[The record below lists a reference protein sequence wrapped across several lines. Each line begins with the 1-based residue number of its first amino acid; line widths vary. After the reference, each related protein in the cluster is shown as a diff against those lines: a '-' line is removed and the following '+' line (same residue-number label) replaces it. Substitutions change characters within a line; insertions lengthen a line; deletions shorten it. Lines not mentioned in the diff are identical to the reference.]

1 MQMIPT
7 QTLIVDDSL
16 MIIKIIKKALLTNTL
31 DGFFFEEKSIHTAFD
46 GMKAFDIMGEGHD
59 IKLIISD
66 INMPNLNGDEF
77 IEILKDTG
85 KLEDLE
91 VVFVTSASSKL
102 VLPSSIKN
110 DILGVIYKPFKY
122 DKFNEQLKN
131 LQNKKRIIEIEHK
144 EIKEIHISQKKHV
157 EKVCIR
163 YIENFKLPLNRDT
176 LNILI
181 DENFANEHIEKEEYP
196 EIIYSILSNYI
207 FELEVTHTIKSKNI
221 LCVLDS
227 FETKASI
234 QGNRFGLLTCIKS
247 QIEYVNANEM
257 KLNDV
262 LNELTQPLM
271 EKISIAYVRAKKF
284 PKLKM
289 LSFAQHYSYII
300 EEFEKIDCQFMN
312 NELQK
317 LLLEIDELLV
327 FSKWIKNFL
336 EKNLLYKSVNA
347 VPTSRALNVEV
358 TKRLTKI
365 YQQSILLSQHYCGKI
380 EFYIWQRAK
389 DSTEISQYLK
399 TEMANI
405 LPNSSRF
412 LLHKKKIS
420 KEEQTK
426 FIPFEKQNVVV
437 VSNSLNILGTFK
449 EIVDV
454 PFDKWNFF
462 CFSKLS
468 LLEIWI
474 NTHTPDKIIIDY
486 NFSSPMFEDG
496 IGCLKIFMKQ
506 HPIFKELVN
515 LHKVFI
521 IANNNQLMEIHA
533 DKNKYN
539 FSIIQEPLNDKD
551 ITQKLLYY

>member
-1 MQMIPT
+1 MTPT

-31 DGFFFEEKSIHTAFD
+31 DGFYFQEQSIHTASD

-85 KLEDLE
+85 KLKNLE
-91 VVFVTSASSKL
+91 VAFVTSASSKL

-122 DKFNEQLKN
+122 DKFNQQLKN
-131 LQNKKRIIEIEHK
+131 LQEKKRMDEIENK
-144 EIKEIHISQKKHV
+144 EIKEIQISQKKHV
-157 EKVCIR
+157 EKVCIK
-163 YIENFKLPLNRDT
+163 YIENFKLPLNT
-176 LNILI
+176 NSLNLLI
-181 DENFANEHIEKEEYP
+181 DENFGNDHVSKEEFP
-196 EIIYSILSNYI
+196 EIIYSVLSNFI
-207 FELEVTHTIKSKNI
+207 FELEVVHTIKSKNI

-227 FETKASI
+227 FESKAKI
-234 QGNRFGLLTCIKS
+234 QENRFGLLECFKS
-247 QIEYVNANEM
+247 QIQYVNTNDL
-257 KLNDV
+257 KLNDI
-262 LNELTQPLM
+262 LNELTQPLVD
-271 EKISIAYVRAKKF
+271 KISIAFVRAKKF
-284 PKLKM
+284 PKLKI
-289 LSFAQHYSYII
+289 LFFAQHYSYIVK
-300 EEFEKIDCQFMN
+300 EFEKIDCQFMN
-312 NELQK
+312 DELQK
-317 LLLEIDELLV
+317 LLLEIKELLV
-327 FSKWIKNFL
+327 FNKWIKNFL

-347 VPTSRALNVEV
+347 VTTSRALNVEA
-358 TKRLTKI
+358 TKRLSKI
-365 YQQSILLSQHYCGKI
+365 YQQSVLLSQHYCGKI
-380 EFYIWQRAK
+380 ELYIWQRAK
-389 DSTEISQYLK
+389 NSIEISQYLK
-399 TEMANI
+399 TKMVNT

-426 FIPFEKQNVVV
+426 FIPFEKENVIV
-437 VSNSLNILGTFK
+437 VSNSLNVLCVFK
-449 EIVDV
+449 EIRDV

-474 NTHTPDKIIIDY
+474 NSHIPDKIIIDY
-486 NFSSPMFEDG
+486 NFSSPMFENG
-496 IGCLKIFMKQ
+496 IEFLKTIIKQ

-521 IANNNQLMEIHA
+521 IANNNQLMEIREY
-533 DKNKYN
+533 KNKYN
-539 FSIIQEPLNDKD
+539 FSIIQEPLMDKD
-551 ITQKLLYY
+551 INQKLLYH